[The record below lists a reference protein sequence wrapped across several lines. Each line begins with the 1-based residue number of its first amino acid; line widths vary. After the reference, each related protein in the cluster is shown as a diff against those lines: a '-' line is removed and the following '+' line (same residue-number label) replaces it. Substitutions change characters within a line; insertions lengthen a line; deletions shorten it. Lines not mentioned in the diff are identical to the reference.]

1 MDHFLLQDLVT
12 DDYCA
17 VKFLMPFEHFG
28 TPALPKDLEAYKE
41 YRCLSTAFVEA
52 RNRRISH
59 VARRTGATCRRTLP
73 PDTSATRRRV
83 PHRHVTTATR
93 RDTDHQA

>member
-59 VARRTGATCRRTLP
+59 VAR
-73 PDTSATRRRV
+73 D
-83 PHRHVTTATR
+83 
-93 RDTDHQA
+93 